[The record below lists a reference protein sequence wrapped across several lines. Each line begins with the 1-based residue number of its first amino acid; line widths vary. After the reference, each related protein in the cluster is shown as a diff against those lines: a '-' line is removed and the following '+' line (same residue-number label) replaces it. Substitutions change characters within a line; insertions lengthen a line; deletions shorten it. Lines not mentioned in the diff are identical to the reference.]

1 MSKYLRFCQYCHDKH
16 RLGSG
21 YKELNDEK
29 DYICGSCGNKL
40 IDLSLTSEEFIRLIV
55 HNDNIQL
62 EDYDKEVEKLIKLKE
77 EDPVIINTQVHLQ
90 KEKEKR
96 ASAVICP
103 YCNSDNTK
111 KISTGRRLFSVRAF
125 GLASSK
131 VGKQWHCNRC
141 KSDF

>member
-1 MSKYLRFCQYCHDKH
+1 MSKYLKFCQCCHD
-16 RLGSG
+16 RPTISYG
-21 YKELNDEK
+21 YKWFNDEK
-29 DYICGSCGNKL
+29 DTICDICGNKL
-40 IDLSLTSEEFIRLIV
+40 TELPITPEEFRRLIGSKY
-55 HNDNIQL
+55 QP

-77 EDPVIINTQVHLQ
+77 EYPATVNSQVRFE
-90 KEKEKR
+90 KEREKR

-111 KISTGRRLFSVRAF
+111 KITTGRRLFSVRAF

>member
-1 MSKYLRFCQYCHDKH
+1 MSKYLRFCQRCHDNH
-16 RLGSG
+16 VLGSG
-21 YKELNDEK
+21 YERLNDEK
-29 DYICGSCGNKL
+29 DYTCGVCGNKL
-40 IDLSLTSEEFIRLIV
+40 IDLPLTSEEFERLIV
-55 HNDNIQL
+55 SKYQP

-77 EDPVIINTQVHLQ
+77 EYPATVNSQVRFE
-90 KEKEKR
+90 KEREKR